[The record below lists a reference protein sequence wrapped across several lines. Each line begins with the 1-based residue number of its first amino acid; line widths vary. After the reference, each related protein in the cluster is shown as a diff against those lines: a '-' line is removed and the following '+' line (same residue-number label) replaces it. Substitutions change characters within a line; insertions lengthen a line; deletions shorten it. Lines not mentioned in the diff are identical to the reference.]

1 MTYFQ
6 SSRQISDVIADL
18 PPVDGRT
25 QNRAA
30 SRQAELTKPPGSL
43 GRLEEV
49 AIWMAGWQQRDC
61 PAIEHGQCLIFAG
74 NHGVVAQGISPFPA
88 EVTAQMVVNFAN
100 GGAAINQLCDLANL
114 KLDVI
119 PRELDRPTNDLS
131 LGPAMN
137 EDETIAAMNIG
148 AEALDDNC
156 DYLIVG
162 EMGIG
167 NTTAAAALCLGRF
180 GADATGW
187 VGPGT
192 GLDDDGVKH
201 QAKVIEAA
209 LAAQSPVAQHPVA
222 LLAAFGGRELAA
234 IAGAVLAAR
243 MRSIPV
249 MLDGF
254 ISTAAAAALTADK
267 KLGVLD
273 HAMISHMSGEPGH
286 LRLAV
291 ALRKQPLVD
300 LRMRLGEASGAA
312 VASLLVRAACATHN
326 GMATF
331 AEAGVS
337 GG

>member
-1 MTYFQ
+1 
-6 SSRQISDVIADL
+6 
-18 PPVDGRT
+18 
-25 QNRAA
+25 
-30 SRQAELTKPPGSL
+30 
-43 GRLEEV
+43 
-49 AIWMAGWQQRDC
+49 
-61 PAIEHGQCLIFAG
+61 
-74 NHGVVAQGISPFPA
+74 
-88 EVTAQMVVNFAN
+88 
-100 GGAAINQLCDLANL
+100 
-114 KLDVI
+114 
-119 PRELDRPTNDLS
+119 
-131 LGPAMN
+131 
-137 EDETIAAMNIG
+137 
-148 AEALDDNC
+148 
-156 DYLIVG
+156 
-162 EMGIG
+162 MGIG

-201 QAKVIEAA
+201 KAKVIEAA
-209 LAAQSPVAQHPVA
+209 LAVQSPVAQHPVA

-254 ISTAAAAALTADK
+254 ISTAAAASLTADK

-286 LRLAV
+286 SRLAV
-291 ALRKQPLVD
+291 ELRKQPLVD
-300 LRMRLGEASGAA
+300 LQMRLGEASGAA

>member
-1 MTYFQ
+1 MPCFQ
-6 SSRQISDVIADL
+6 SSSQINDIIADL
-18 PPVDGRT
+18 PSVDAQT
-25 QNRAA
+25 QNKAT
-30 SRQAELTKPPGSL
+30 SRQAELTKPLGSL
-43 GRLEEV
+43 GKLEDI
-49 AIWMAGWQQRDC
+49 AIWMAGWQRRDR

-88 EVTAQMVVNFAN
+88 EVTAQMVANFAN

-119 PRELDRPTNDLS
+119 PLELDRPTNDLS

-148 AEALDDNC
+148 AEALDDHC

-167 NTTAAAALCLGRF
+167 NSTAAAALCLGRF
-180 GADATGW
+180 GADAKGW

-192 GLDDDGVKH
+192 GLDEDGVAHK
-201 QAKVIEAA
+201 AAVIEQA
-209 LAAQSPVAQHPVA
+209 LAKQQPVDDHPLA
-222 LLAAFGGRELAA
+222 LLAAFGGHELAA
-234 IAGAVLAAR
+234 IAGAVLGAR
-243 MRSIPV
+243 LRSIPV

-254 ISTAAAAALTADK
+254 IATAAAASLTANGRLD
-267 KLGVLD
+267 VLD
-273 HAMISHMSGEPGH
+273 HTMISHMSAEPGH
-286 LRLAV
+286 LRLAA
-291 ALRKQPLVD
+291 ALRKVPVID
-300 LRMRLGEASGAA
+300 LKMRLGEGSGAA

-337 GG
+337 EG